1 MIRQK
6 VCSACLRL
14 LRAAPRV
21 LRCTDGMIGLTVCA
35 NAQVEPEIVGGI
47 IVQMA
52 DKYIDL
58 SIRTRVKKIEQLIL
72 EAV

>member
-6 VCSACLRL
+6 VCAASACLGQHWL
-14 LRAAPRV
+14 LP
-21 LRCTDGMIGLTVCA
+21 CTDAIIGLTVCA
-35 NAQVEPEIVGGI
+35 YAQVEPEIVGGV

>member
-1 MIRQK
+1 
-6 VCSACLRL
+6 
-14 LRAAPRV
+14 
-21 LRCTDGMIGLTVCA
+21 MIGLTVCA

>member
-6 VCSACLRL
+6 VCGACLACL
-14 LRAAPRV
+14 GQHWV
-21 LRCTDGMIGLTVCA
+21 LPYMKHLGIEHSCP
-35 NAQVEPEIVGGI
+35 AQVEPEIVGGI

>member
-1 MIRQK
+1 MRA
-6 VCSACLRL
+6 SPA
-14 LRAAPRV
+14 RAALGPA
-21 LRCTDGMIGLTVCA
+21 RCPALYEHLSTEHSCP
-35 NAQVEPEIVGGI
+35 AQVEPEIVGGI